1 MIKSII
7 FSHVLYTH
15 THTQTFMFIDLPH
28 DIVCES
34 NNSVMVSVPAYFV
47 VCRHLPQL
55 TCPCNVLEHSVL
67 HLTATFV
74 KDICTL

>member
-1 MIKSII
+1 MFYI
-7 FSHVLYTH
+7 HTH
-15 THTQTFMFIDLPH
+15 THTQTFVFIDLPP
-28 DIVCES
+28 DKVCES
-34 NNSVMVSVPAYFV
+34 NNLVMVSVPAYFV